1 MCQSC
6 SRGSRPRVFF
16 LFFEQKEGSPARDVI
31 YGSCAR
37 KVLVKVTAMPS
48 PLCYLLLHVQKLM
61 GVLTLRN
68 YSESEKSRTKLLK
81 EMKASR

>member
-6 SRGSRPRVFF
+6 SRGSRPRVF

-37 KVLVKVTAMPS
+37 KVLVKVTANAIAFVLLTVTCTEIDES
-48 PLCYLLLHVQKLM
+48 PDTKKLF
-61 GVLTLRN
+61 R
-68 YSESEKSRTKLLK
+68 E
-81 EMKASR
+81 